1 MISTTSGNNALPLAG
16 IQVLDLSAYIAGPY
30 GCTLL
35 SDLGAQVIKIEP
47 PEGDNLRKYPSTLQ
61 AESRAFIGVNRG
73 KRGISLDLKSA
84 EGYDI
89 FLKLLHKADV
99 LVHNFRPAVPPRLKI
114 DFPTLSQLNPKL
126 VYCAMT
132 GYGSSGPM
140 ANNAGYDQVLQA
152 MSGICDSQGMG
163 KAEPEIVYGSVVDFY
178 ASAMIANSVNAALF
192 KRERT
197 GRGSYVEVSLLA
209 SALTMQS
216 TRLVWAEGEPKNIER
231 DMRSGGITGIH
242 PTKDGFIYLSANTPH
257 FWQALCTLLGLTSLA
272 NDERYDTVRKRAEN
286 AGVIVPII
294 RGALQ
299 QRSAAQWEA
308 HFGTQVPCAMIRP
321 VHDMFEH
328 PQVQAEGMVRE
339 FSHSKIG
346 KYKSITGLIKMDHAA
361 CATERA
367 APDFG
372 EHTSELLAEYGYS
385 EQQIDQFRQRGIVR

>member
-1 MISTTSGNNALPLAG
+1 MTSTTSGNNALPLAG

-30 GCTLL
+30 GCALL

-84 EGYDI
+84 EGYEI
-89 FLKLLHKADV
+89 FLKLLSGADV
-99 LVHNFRPAVPPRLKI
+99 LVHNFRPTVPPRLKI

-197 GRGSYVEVSLLA
+197 GQGSYVEVSLLA

-216 TRLVWAEGEPKNIER
+216 TRLVWAEGEPRNIER

-257 FWQALCTLLGLTSLA
+257 FWEALCTLLGLASLA
-272 NDERYDTVRKRAEN
+272 TDERYNTVRKRAEN
-286 AGVIVPII
+286 ASVIVPII
-294 RGALQ
+294 RQALQ
-299 QRSAAQWEA
+299 QRSAAEWEA
-308 HFGTQVPCAMIRP
+308 HFGTRVPCAMVRP

-372 EHTSELLAEYGYS
+372 EHTSELLAEFGYS

>member
-1 MISTTSGNNALPLAG
+1 MTSTVSANNELPLAG

-47 PEGDNLRKYPSTLQ
+47 PEGDNLRKYPSTLEH
-61 AESRAFIGVNRG
+61 ESRAFIGVNRG
-73 KRGISLDLKSA
+73 KRGISIDLKTP

-89 FLKLLHKADV
+89 FLKLVCKADV
-99 LVHNFRPAVPPRLKI
+99 LVHNFRPKVPARLKI
-114 DFPTLSQLNPKL
+114 DYQALSQLNPKL

-132 GYGSSGPM
+132 GYGSAGPM
-140 ANNAGYDQVLQA
+140 ADNAGYDQVLQA

-163 KAEPEIVYGSVVDFY
+163 KAGPEIVYGSVVDFY

-197 GRGSYVEVSLLA
+197 GQGSYVEVSLLA

-242 PTKDGFIYLSANTPH
+242 PTKNGFIYLSANTPH
-257 FWQALCTLLGLTSLA
+257 FWEALCTLLGLQWLA
-272 NDERYDTVRKRAEN
+272 TDARYDTVRKRAEHAN
-286 AGVIVPII
+286 IIIPII
-294 RGALQ
+294 RNALQ
-299 QRSAAQWEA
+299 QRSASEWEA
-308 HFGTQVPCAMIRP
+308 HFGTRVPCAMVRP
-321 VHDMFEH
+321 VDDMFEH
-328 PQVQAEGMVRE
+328 PQVLAEGLVRE

-372 EHTSELLAEYGYS
+372 EHTSELLSEYGYS
-385 EQQIDQFRQRGIVR
+385 AKDINTLLKHGIVR

>member
-1 MISTTSGNNALPLAG
+1 MTSTNSGNNALPLAG

-73 KRGISLDLKSA
+73 KRGISLDLKST
-84 EGYDI
+84 EGYEI
-89 FLKLLHKADV
+89 FLKLLRKADV
-99 LVHNFRPAVPPRLKI
+99 LVHNFRPSVPPRLKI
-114 DFPTLSQLNPKL
+114 DFQTLSQLNPKL

-132 GYGSSGPM
+132 GYGSTGPM

-197 GRGSYVEVSLLA
+197 GQGSYVEVSLLA
-209 SALTMQS
+209 SALAMQS
-216 TRLVWAEGEPKNIER
+216 TRLVWADGEPQNIER

-257 FWQALCTLLGLTSLA
+257 FWEALCSLLELQALGA
-272 NDERYDTVRKRAEN
+272 DERYDTVRKRAEN
-286 AGVIVPII
+286 ASIIVPII

-299 QRSAAQWEA
+299 QRSAAEWEA
-308 HFGTQVPCAMIRP
+308 HFGTQVPCAMVRP

-328 PQVQAEGMVRE
+328 PQVRAEGLVRE
-339 FSHSKIG
+339 FTHSKIG

-372 EHTSELLAEYGYS
+372 EHTSELLAEYGYTG
-385 EQQIDQFRQRGIVR
+385 QQIDQLKQRGIVR

>member
-1 MISTTSGNNALPLAG
+1 MTSTVSGNNALPLAG

-84 EGYDI
+84 EGYEI
-89 FLKLLHKADV
+89 FLKLLLRADV
-99 LVHNFRPAVPPRLKI
+99 LVHNFRPTVPPRLKI

-197 GRGSYVEVSLLA
+197 GQGSYVEVSLLA

-257 FWQALCTLLGLTSLA
+257 FWEALCTLLGLDSLA
-272 NDERYDTVRKRAEN
+272 TDERYDTVRKRAEN
-286 AGVIVPII
+286 ASIIVPII

-299 QRSAAQWEA
+299 KRSAAQWEA
-308 HFGTQVPCAMIRP
+308 HFGTQVPCAMVRP
-321 VHDMFEH
+321 VQDMFEH
-328 PQVQAEGMVRE
+328 PQVQAEGLVRE

-372 EHTSELLAEYGYS
+372 EHTSELLAEYGYCQ
-385 EQQIDQFRQRGIVR
+385 QQIDQFRQRGIVR

>member
-1 MISTTSGNNALPLAG
+1 MTSTTSGNNALPLAG

-30 GCTLL
+30 GCALL

-84 EGYDI
+84 EGYEI
-89 FLKLLHKADV
+89 FLKLLSGADV
-99 LVHNFRPAVPPRLKI
+99 LVHNFRPTVPPRLKI

-132 GYGSSGPM
+132 GYGSTGPM

-197 GRGSYVEVSLLA
+197 GQGSYVEVSLLA

-216 TRLVWAEGEPKNIER
+216 TRLVWAEGEPRNIER

-257 FWQALCTLLGLTSLA
+257 FWEALCTLLGLATLA
-272 NDERYDTVRKRAEN
+272 TDERYNTVRKRAEN
-286 AGVIVPII
+286 ASVIVPII
-294 RGALQ
+294 RQALQ
-299 QRSAAQWEA
+299 QRRAAEWEA
-308 HFGTQVPCAMIRP
+308 HFGTRVPCAMVRP

-328 PQVQAEGMVRE
+328 PQVQAECMVRE

-361 CATERA
+361 CATDRA

-372 EHTSELLAEYGYS
+372 EHTSELLTEYGYS
-385 EQQIDQFRQRGIVR
+385 EQQIDLFRQRGIVR

>member
-1 MISTTSGNNALPLAG
+1 MTSTISGNNALPLAG

-47 PEGDNLRKYPSTLQ
+47 PEGDNLRKYPSTLE

-84 EGYDI
+84 EGYEI
-89 FLKLLHKADV
+89 FLKLLLGADV
-99 LVHNFRPAVPPRLKI
+99 LVHNFRPTVPPRLKI

-197 GRGSYVEVSLLA
+197 GQGSYVEVSLLA

-257 FWQALCTLLGLTSLA
+257 FWEALCSLLGLQALA
-272 NDERYDTVRKRAEN
+272 TDKRYDTVRKRAEN
-286 AGVIVPII
+286 ASIIVPII

-299 QRSAAQWEA
+299 QRSAKDWEA
-308 HFGTQVPCAMIRP
+308 HFGTQVPCAMVRP

-328 PQVQAEGMVRE
+328 PQVQAEGLVRE

-385 EQQIDQFRQRGIVR
+385 EQQIHQFRQRGIVR

>member
-1 MISTTSGNNALPLAG
+1 MTSTTSGNTALPLAG

-35 SDLGAQVIKIEP
+35 ADLGAEVIKIEP
-47 PEGDNLRKYPSTLQ
+47 PEGDNLRKYPSTLE

-89 FLKLLHKADV
+89 FLTLLHKADV
-99 LVHNFRPAVPPRLKI
+99 LVHNFRPTVPPRLKI
-114 DFPTLSQLNPKL
+114 DFQTLSQLNPRL

-132 GYGSSGPM
+132 GYGSTGPM

-197 GRGSYVEVSLLA
+197 GEGSYVEVSLLA

-257 FWQALCTLLGLTSLA
+257 FWEALCSLLGLASLA
-272 NDERYDTVRKRAEN
+272 SDERYDTVRKRAEQ
-286 AGVIVPII
+286 ASVIVPII
-294 RGALQ
+294 RDALQ
-299 QRSAAQWEA
+299 QRSAAEWET
-308 HFGTQVPCAMIRP
+308 HFGTRVPCAMVRP
-321 VHDMFEH
+321 VHEMFDH

-346 KYKSITGLIKMDHAA
+346 KYKSITGLIKMNQAP
-361 CATERA
+361 CATARA

-372 EHTSELLAEYGYS
+372 QHTSELLAEYGYS
-385 EQQIDQFRQRGIVR
+385 EQEIDLFRARGIVR

>member
-1 MISTTSGNNALPLAG
+1 MTSTVSGNNALPLAG

-30 GCTLL
+30 GCALL

-84 EGYDI
+84 EGYEI
-89 FLKLLHKADV
+89 FLKLLSGADV
-99 LVHNFRPAVPPRLKI
+99 LVHNFRPTVPPRLKI

-197 GRGSYVEVSLLA
+197 GQGSYLEVSLLA

-242 PTKDGFIYLSANTPH
+242 PTKEGFIYLSANTPH
-257 FWQALCTLLGLTSLA
+257 FWEALCTLLGLVSLA
-272 NDERYDTVRKRAEN
+272 TDERYDTVRKRAEN
-286 AGVIVPII
+286 ASVIVPII
-294 RGALQ
+294 REALQ
-299 QRSAAQWEA
+299 QRSAAEWEA
-308 HFGTQVPCAMIRP
+308 HFGTRVPCAMVRP